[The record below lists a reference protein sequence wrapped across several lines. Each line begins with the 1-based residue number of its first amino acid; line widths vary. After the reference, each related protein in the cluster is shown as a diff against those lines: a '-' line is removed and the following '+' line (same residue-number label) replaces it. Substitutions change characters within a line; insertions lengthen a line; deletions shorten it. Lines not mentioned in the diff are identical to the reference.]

1 MSDQI
6 TASHILIGHAEASSA
21 STRLGREDALAQIET
36 IKTEIAGGASFT
48 DQAIEHSDCPSS
60 SKGGDLGPFGPGAMV
75 PEFDTAA
82 FELEV
87 GEISDVVETDFG
99 FHLINRTS

>member
-6 TASHILIGHAEASSA
+6 TASHILIGHDEASSG
-21 STRLGREDALAQIET
+21 SSSLSREDALAQIET
-36 IKTEIAGGASFT
+36 IKSEIEGGASFA

-60 SKGGDLGPFGPGAMV
+60 SKGGDLGSFGPGAMV
-75 PEFDTAA
+75 PEFDSAA

-87 GEISDVVETDFG
+87 GAISDVVETDFG
-99 FHLINRTS
+99 FHLINRTN

>member
-1 MSDQI
+1 
-6 TASHILIGHAEASSA
+6 
-21 STRLGREDALAQIET
+21 
-36 IKTEIAGGASFT
+36 
-48 DQAIEHSDCPSS
+48 
-60 SKGGDLGPFGPGAMV
+60 MV

>member
-1 MSDQI
+1 MFDQI

-21 STRLGREDALAQIET
+21 STGLGREDALAQIET
-36 IKTEIAGGASFT
+36 IKTEIAGGSSFA

-82 FELEV
+82 FVLEV
-87 GEISDVVETDFG
+87 GEISDVVETGFG

>member
-1 MSDQI
+1 MVKKGTDGRSGL
-6 TASHILIGHAEASSA
+6 S
-21 STRLGREDALAQIET
+21 REDALAQIET
-36 IKTEIAGGASFT
+36 IKSEISGGASFA
-48 DQAIEHSDCPSS
+48 DQATEHSDCPSS
-60 SKGGDLGPFGPGAMV
+60 SKGGDLGSFGPGAMV

>member
-6 TASHILIGHAEASSA
+6 TASHILVGHAEASSA
-21 STRLGREDALAQIET
+21 STGLSREDALAQIET
-36 IKTEIAGGASFT
+36 IKSEISGGASFA
-48 DQAIEHSDCPSS
+48 DQATEHSDCPSS
-60 SKGGDLGPFGPGAMV
+60 SKGGDLGSFGPVAMV

>member
-21 STRLGREDALAQIET
+21 STGLGREDALAQIET
-36 IKTEIAGGASFT
+36 IKTEIAGGASFA

-82 FELEV
+82 FVLEV

>member
-21 STRLGREDALAQIET
+21 STGLGREDALAQIET